1 MAESINL
8 IPDQMKLA
16 VKYNDFIHPVAED
29 NRSGDEIAFEVIQH
43 LGLRTQDERI

>member
-16 VKYNDFIHPVAED
+16 VKYSDFIHPKAED
-29 NRSGDEIAFEVIQH
+29 TRTGDEIAFDVIQH
-43 LGLRTQDERI
+43 LGLRTQNECI